1 MHLPNGRGRGPT
13 VSRGRWGCGM
23 NPILASLV
31 AELEAKGMQVAVGAL
46 TLLAKDLLAGKSLP
60 DTLTDLAETAADD
73 MVALEDKALKAAG
86 L

>member
-1 MHLPNGRGRGPT
+1 
-13 VSRGRWGCGM
+13 M

-60 DTLTDLAETAADD
+60 DTLTDLAETAIDD
-73 MVALEDKALKAAG
+73 MVALEHKALKAAG

>member
-1 MHLPNGRGRGPT
+1 
-13 VSRGRWGCGM
+13 M
-23 NPILASLV
+23 NPALAALV

-46 TLLAKDLLAGKSLP
+46 VLIAKDLLAGKSVL
-60 DTLTDLAETAADD
+60 DTATDLAETAAED